1 MTAPVGWGHYLEKL
15 ARSLLALEDA
25 RTAHHIHDID
35 TDGAFLATAGI
46 FDAVGGE
53 LWFPGRRRGPL
64 GEELRT
70 TDLNAARYLP
80 QWLWTR
86 IELRDKSIEMNGRP
100 PQFPDCPT
108 CLAVESRISVR
119 RLRSTDIQLARRALR
134 RRHRQQLARQLRISV
149 PPEVGALIEPLRA
162 VRALGG
168 SADLQVTTFIA
179 GE

>member
-1 MTAPVGWGHYLEKL
+1 LTAPVGCGDLEKL

-46 FDAVGGE
+46 FDAVGEE

-70 TDLNAARYLP
+70 TDPKAARYLP
-80 QWLWTR
+80 EWLWTR
-86 IELRDKSIEMNGRP
+86 IELRGKSIEMYGRP
-100 PQFPDCPT
+100 PQSSDCPT
-108 CLAVESRISVR
+108 CLAVETRISAR
-119 RLRSTDIQLARRALR
+119 RLRSTDIQLVRRALR
-134 RRHRQQLARQLRISV
+134 RRHRRQLARQLRISV
-149 PPEVGALIEPLRA
+149 PPEVRALIEPLRA

-168 SADLQVTTFIA
+168 SADFQVTTLIA